1 MRIQKNRLSISLSLA
16 AIAACFAPFN
26 ARAINLAEEMLSVKR
41 KSPPGAISFE
51 DSFELFV
58 TYDKDETPVVAVG
71 ASPTLG
77 NPYTFTGYTIK
88 SVRGTYTNP
97 GGEIYNIPNW
107 RPTPAGSVQRNPSPG
122 EPSGIDTIDDF
133 PSTPVT
139 YQSYWYLGALDD
151 ASNKYPHDL
160 TSHNVTDNLYNPD
173 GGFAEGDLAPGR
185 INGRITYGGLQFFV
199 DYGEDYALDSYPNRY
214 MPYQFFFLENPV
226 AGDDYAGCPGDCGVA
241 RILVPGPLPLFGV
254 VSAFGL
260 SRQLRRRIRMSAARE
275 RNHSPRV

>member
-1 MRIQKNRLSISLSLA
+1 MRTQKNLLASALSLA
-16 AIAACFAPFN
+16 AMGACFAPLN
-26 ARAINLAEEMLSVKR
+26 ARAINLVEEMLSVER
-41 KSPPGAISFE
+41 KSPPGAIDFE
-51 DSFELFV
+51 DSFLLYV
-58 TYDKDETPVVAVG
+58 TYDKDEAPVVAVG

-77 NPYTFTGYTIK
+77 NPYTFTGYTIQ

-97 GGEIYNIPNW
+97 DGEIYNIPSW
-107 RPTPAGSVQRNPSPG
+107 SPTPAGSVQRNPSPG
-122 EPSGIDTIDDF
+122 APSGINSNGEF
-133 PSTPVT
+133 PSLPAT
-139 YQSYWYLGALDD
+139 YQSYWYLGALGDT
-151 ASNKYPHDL
+151 SNKYPDDL

-173 GGFAEGDLAPGR
+173 GGFADGNLAPGR

-199 DYGEDYALDSYPNRY
+199 DYGEHYALDSYPNRY

-260 SRQLRRRIRMSAARE
+260 SRQLRRRIRMSAAQE
-275 RNHSPRV
+275 KNHSPRV